1 MVDRTSDN
9 NTLGT
14 ASGIWLDRQ
23 LLRQQPKYF
32 EVIVAT
38 AVKRRLTTL
47 IGPSILDA
55 INFHLQKLNNGA
67 DLSQI
72 ASRPELIEK
81 GLNQFFWEGAKVL
94 IRESILAAYREFGL
108 IPDRQ
113 YISLNDAFSELF
125 NKVSQPDYN
134 NKSWLQF

>member
-1 MVDRTSDN
+1 MIDRGSDS

-14 ASGIWLDRQ
+14 ASGIWINRQ

-32 EVIVAT
+32 EVIVAI
-38 AVKRRLTTL
+38 AVKRRLNAL

-55 INFHLQKLNNGA
+55 INFHLQKLNDVA
-67 DLSQI
+67 DLSQV

-113 YISLNDAFSELF
+113 YVSIRDALSELF
-125 NKVSQPDYN
+125 NKVSQPGYN
-134 NKSWLQF
+134 NTSWLQF